1 MYNQTLHR
9 DRKHFCRYCL
19 QSFRAAQILNRHVSD
34 YFKINGKQMIKMT
47 KKVEAVKFKNY
58 TSKIKSLFQIYGDL
72 EIILILVPENNGKQ
86 NTDESYMNKYQ
97 NHVGCSFGYN
107 IVYAKYHFHK
117 PFKSYLGQDAIQKFI
132 INMAE
137 EN

>member
-1 MYNQTLHR
+1 M
-9 DRKHFCRYCL
+9 

-72 EIILILVPENNGKQ
+72 EL
-86 NTDESYMNKYQ
+86 Y
-97 NHVGCSFGYN
+97 
-107 IVYAKYHFHK
+107 
-117 PFKSYLGQDAIQKFI
+117 
-132 INMAE
+132 
-137 EN
+137 

>member
-19 QSFRAAQILNRHVSD
+19 QSLRAAQILNRHVSD

-107 IVYAKYHFHK
+107 IVYAEYHFRK